1 MRDFCH
7 MADTPRV
14 LFSFDD
20 NLLGRTKIGEG
31 DGKKQT
37 LRTIV

>member
-7 MADTPRV
+7 MAGVPGV

-20 NLLGRTKIGEG
+20 NLLGHTKIQEG
-31 DGKKQT
+31 THKVQT